1 VIEILAPGLFST
13 VQGPGRHGYSRWGIS
28 AGGAADPLALRVGNR
43 LVGNVD
49 DAAAIEMTLAGAT
62 LRFKTAAAVALTGAD
77 FGATLDGANVPVW
90 RTFDVKAGQVLAC
103 GVTRGGAR
111 GYVCVRGGLDGAGKL
126 EKDHVIAIGGALRGE
141 PLGGVRRSWLE
152 RFAPRRRL
160 RVTCGAE
167 TEEFSPEAL
176 QIFYSSSYTVR
187 EESNRAGLRLAG
199 PAVDPPFGGNMITEG
214 VSLGAVQ
221 VPNGGQP
228 IILFVDQQTTG
239 GYPIV
244 ANVIT
249 ADISSVAQLRP
260 RDSIGFELVSME
272 RARELLVE
280 IEASLEVEAFES
292 R

>member
-1 VIEILAPGLFST
+1 MIEVLTPGLCTT
-13 VQGPGRHGYSRWGIS
+13 VQGSARHGYSRWGIS

-49 DAAAIEMTLAGAT
+49 GAAAIEMTLTGAT
-62 LRFKTAAAVALTGAD
+62 LRFKTAATVALTGAD
-77 FGATLDGANVPVW
+77 LGSTLDGASVPVW
-90 RTFDVKAGQVLAC
+90 RTFDVKGGHVLAC
-103 GVTRGGAR
+103 GATRGGAR

-126 EKDHVIAIGGALRGE
+126 NKGDIAAIGGATRGE
-141 PLGGVRRSWLE
+141 PLGEVRRRWLE

-167 TEEFSPEAL
+167 AEEFSAEAL
-176 QIFYSSSYTVR
+176 QVFYSSNYTVR

-199 PAVDPPFGGNMITEG
+199 PAVDPPFGGSMLTES

-221 VPNGGQP
+221 VPSGGQP

-239 GYPIV
+239 GYPIA

-260 RDSIGFELVSME
+260 RDSISFELIAME
-272 RARELLVE
+272 RARELLME
-280 IEASLEVEAFES
+280 LEASLETEAFES